1 MIWGCFAEFSGVRFL
16 ARYSEWEPH
25 LGGSATR
32 LRDRDGSHGHH
43 SVGRAGSR
51 WRRHRLCGIQ
61 NGVIRVFFSQHWGHA
76 SDRVLRK
83 CPSVSTEVR
92 SHLETLL
99 PALHWLQGTL
109 PFRAHLAP
117 FPPAV
122 AANLPP
128 SHWASRQGWGWTWPG
143 RKGISR
149 RLHRHG
155 IWESAFSHRLGKA
168 LKTCFLH
175 ENKFIY
181 VIEWKADLLELRKIN
196 HEA

>member
-32 LRDRDGSHGHH
+32 LRDRDGSLGHH

-61 NGVIRVFFSQHWGHA
+61 NGVISVFFSQHRGHA

-92 SHLETLL
+92 SHLEPSYPPCTGCRALCLSEHIWLL
-99 PALHWLQGTL
+99 
-109 PFRAHLAP
+109 
-117 FPPAV
+117 
-122 AANLPP
+122 
-128 SHWASRQGWGWTWPG
+128 SRQPWQRTCLHHTGPPVRAGGG
-143 RKGISR
+143 RGRGERGFLEDSIDTGFGRVLLVTDLAK
-149 RLHRHG
+149 H
-155 IWESAFSHRLGKA
+155 
-168 LKTCFLH
+168 LKHVFYMKTNSFM
-175 ENKFIY
+175 
-181 VIEWKADLLELRKIN
+181 
-196 HEA
+196 

>member
-16 ARYSEWEPH
+16 AHYSEWEPH

-61 NGVIRVFFSQHWGHA
+61 NGVISVFFSQHRGHA

-92 SHLETLL
+92 SHLEPSYPPCTGCRALCLSEHIWLL
-99 PALHWLQGTL
+99 
-109 PFRAHLAP
+109 
-117 FPPAV
+117 
-122 AANLPP
+122 
-128 SHWASRQGWGWTWPG
+128 SRQPWQRTCLHHSGPPVRAGGGRGQG